1 MSSLPAEMHCDEF
14 VELVTAYLDGALDA
28 VQRDR
33 MMAHLAL
40 CDGCSRYL
48 EQIAVTVETLG
59 DAQPEAVNPEL
70 RAALIAAF
78 RDRAGKESG
87 PA

>member
-1 MSSLPAEMHCDEF
+1 MSSPAADMHCDEF

-28 VQRDR
+28 VERER
-33 MMAHLAL
+33 MMAHLEL

-48 EQIAVTVETLG
+48 AQIAATVEMLG
-59 DAQPEAVNPEL
+59 DEQPEAVNPEL
-70 RAALIAAF
+70 RAALMAAF
-78 RDRAGKESG
+78 RNRAGKDSG